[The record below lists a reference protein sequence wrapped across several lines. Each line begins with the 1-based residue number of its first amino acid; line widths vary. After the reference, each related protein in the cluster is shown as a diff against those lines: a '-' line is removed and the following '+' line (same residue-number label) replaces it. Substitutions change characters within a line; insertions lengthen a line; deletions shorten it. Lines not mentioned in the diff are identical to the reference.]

1 MSEPAGALGVG
12 SALAEARQ
20 AQGLAI
26 AEVAQQLKFM
36 PRQLEALE
44 AERFT
49 SLPGPTIARGMVRS
63 YARLLKLDPDPLL
76 EKMAERVPGAD
87 ATPQLAARFSQPV
100 PFSNS
105 GRRSTAVYLTL
116 SALVLAMAGGVFY
129 EWRHERAA
137 PRFIAAA
144 RQPIAPRPAH
154 AAPMHTPLAPA
165 ALPAAPVSAP
175 APAPVPVLQAANAN
189 QGAAA
194 KSAAVASAKSLP
206 VASAKPATAAPGE
219 PALGASQVGRIVLQC
234 EEESW
239 IEVTDGA
246 GRVLVSSLN
255 PPGTE
260 RVVRGEPP
268 FSLVIGNA
276 HHVKVSYNDRAVDL
290 QPHVRVEVARFK
302 LP

>member
-1 MSEPAGALGVG
+1 VSEPAGDLGVG

-26 AEVAQQLKFM
+26 ADVAQQLKFM

-63 YARLLKLDPDPLL
+63 YARLLKLDPVPLL
-76 EKMAERVPGAD
+76 EKMTGQVSGAD

-100 PFSNS
+100 PFSDS
-105 GRRSTAVYLTL
+105 GRRSTVVYLTL
-116 SALVLAMAGGVFY
+116 SALALAMAGGLFY
-129 EWRHERAA
+129 EWRHERTA

-144 RQPIAPRPAH
+144 KQPIPARPAH
-154 AAPMHTPLAPA
+154 AAAMHTPLAPA
-165 ALPAAPVSAP
+165 RLPVAPASAP
-175 APAPVPVLQAANAN
+175 APAV
-189 QGAAA
+189 GTAAA
-194 KSAAVASAKSLP
+194 PAVKSADAAQAPSAPAMSAAVASAKP
-206 VASAKPATAAPGE
+206 AAAAASGGAA
-219 PALGASQVGRIVLQC
+219 LSASGIGRIVLQC

-260 RVVRGEPP
+260 RIVRGAPP

-276 HHVKVSYNDRAVDL
+276 HHVKVSYNDREVDL
-290 QPHVRVEVARFK
+290 QPHVRVEVARFT

>member
-26 AEVAQQLKFM
+26 ADVAQQLKFM

-63 YARLLKLDPDPLL
+63 YARLLKLDPGPLL
-76 EKMAERVPGAD
+76 EKMTGQVPGAD

-100 PFSNS
+100 PFSDS
-105 GRRSTAVYLTL
+105 GRRSTVAYLTL

-144 RQPIAPRPAH
+144 RQPAPPRPAH
-154 AAPMHTPLAPA
+154 AAAVHTPLAPA
-165 ALPAAPVSAP
+165 RLPVVPASTPAPGVAAAAAPTVKGAEAAQVPP
-175 APAPVPVLQAANAN
+175 APA
-189 QGAAA
+189 
-194 KSAAVASAKSLP
+194 KSAV
-206 VASAKPATAAPGE
+206 VASAKPAATAAHGDA
-219 PALGASQVGRIVLQC
+219 ALSASETGRIVLQC

-276 HHVKVSYNDRAVDL
+276 HHVKVSYNDREVDL
-290 QPHVRVEVARFK
+290 QPHVRVEVARFT

>member
-26 AEVAQQLKFM
+26 ADVAQQLKFM

-76 EKMAERVPGAD
+76 EKMTGQMSGAD

-100 PFSNS
+100 PFSHS
-105 GRRSTAVYLTL
+105 GRRSTVVYLTL

-144 RQPIAPRPAH
+144 KQPVAPRPAH
-154 AAPMHTPLAPA
+154 AAALHTPLAPA
-165 ALPAAPVSAP
+165 TLPP
-175 APAPVPVLQAANAN
+175 APAPKPAAEVENADAAQAVPT
-189 QGAAA
+189 AA
-194 KSAAVASAKSLP
+194 KSAEATSAKSSAVGSAKP
-206 VASAKPATAAPGE
+206 AGVASAKPAAAPGS
-219 PALGASQVGRIVLQC
+219 GDVGRIVLQC

-276 HHVKVSYNDRAVDL
+276 HHVKVSYNDREVDL
-290 QPHVRVEVARFK
+290 QPHVRVEVARFT